1 MKSLNFNLENGSA
14 SRKAFTLVELLVVIA
29 IIGILIG
36 LLLPAVQAAREAA
49 RRMKCTNNLKQYGL
63 GMHNYHDVHN
73 SFPYGNGTYPYL
85 TRTSGGP
92 ACVSGLIFLLPF
104 MEQQSLYDSFLEEI
118 EEIKSTG
125 AHMPINDDGSL
136 GTTSDLSSDGLAIY
150 RLRTFKIAAR
160 KGAVPGSV
168 CPSDGNGNASS
179 DLGTQSG
186 MTNYGCVRIGYFT
199 CFGDSIAD
207 TVIGTGSAL
216 DLSAPV
222 KSPYARGVFG
232 NCIWQTMATITDGT
246 SNTIAMSEN
255 VTRYDMNALKGAS
268 LTTSDG
274 SMGSVAIASGQVTVT
289 PASGATNLVAGSC
302 LNVSNY
308 STDRKRYTGG
318 TGVGVTNGYRGVMYG
333 YGQARYA
340 GFNTI
345 MPPNYPACSGGD
357 YTVPNG
363 WGAFAPSSNH
373 PGGVNVLRCD
383 GSVMFV
389 SDSVDNEGGN
399 ASCVSS
405 GQSPFGVWGAMG
417 SANGGESKSL

>member
-1 MKSLNFNLENGSA
+1 MIKSRTKG
-14 SRKAFTLVELLVVIA
+14 FTLVELLVVIA

-85 TRTSGGP
+85 TRNSGGP

-104 MEQQSLYDSFLEEI
+104 MEQQALYDSFLEEI

-125 AHMPINDDGSL
+125 AHMPINDDGTL
-136 GTTSDLSSDGLAIY
+136 GTTSDLSGDGLAIY
-150 RLRTFKIAAR
+150 RLRTFKFAAR
-160 KGAVPGSV
+160 KGAISGSV
-168 CPSDGNGNASS
+168 CPSDGNGNQSS

-186 MTNYGCVRIGYFT
+186 QTNYGCVRIGYFT

-207 TVIGTGSAL
+207 TVIGTGTAT
-216 DLSAPV
+216 DLASPI
-222 KSPYARGVFG
+222 KSPYGRGAFG
-232 NCIWQTMATITDGT
+232 NCIWQTLASITDGS

-268 LTTSDG
+268 LTTSDS
-274 SMGSVAIASGQVTVT
+274 SMGSLTAAAGSVTVT
-289 PASGATNLVAGSC
+289 PPSGASNNLKAGSC
-302 LNVSNY
+302 LNVSSY

-318 TGVGVTNGYRGVMYG
+318 SSIGVTNGYRGVMFG

-345 MPPNYPACSGGD
+345 MPPNSSACSGGD

-363 WGAFAPSSNH
+363 WGVFAPSSNH
-373 PGGVNVLRCD
+373 PGGVNTLRCD
-383 GSVMFV
+383 GSVSFV
-389 SDSVDNEGGN
+389 PDSVDNAGGS
-399 ASCVSS
+399 AECVSS

-417 SANGGESKSL
+417 STCGGESKSL